1 MRVEDFQNTFYKQ
14 NKCTNQRTYRSL
26 ASLYHRSASCS
37 MVRACYRRRSSEVYG
52 FDFRLRLAWKR
63 GSCDINQSDHQQG
76 SVSCSFLSGLFMHSI
91 SKNYRE
97 SWKYIFMLFR
107 TFFEAFRY
115 DKLKKVFLQMFTL
128 FRNLVT
134 FGNFTNLLLKTF
146 AKTHFLSL
154 FPQLRWPNCICDFV
168 LRFVCFN

>member
-1 MRVEDFQNTFYKQ
+1 MILIKVTTNKEAFRAAFCQVYSCTVFPKTTEKVE
-14 NKCTNQRTYRSL
+14 S
-26 ASLYHRSASCS
+26 
-37 MVRACYRRRSSEVYG
+37 
-52 FDFRLRLAWKR
+52 
-63 GSCDINQSDHQQG
+63 
-76 SVSCSFLSGLFMHSI
+76 
-91 SKNYRE
+91 
-97 SWKYIFMLFR
+97 IFMLFR

-154 FPQLRWPNCICDFV
+154 LPQLR
-168 LRFVCFN
+168 